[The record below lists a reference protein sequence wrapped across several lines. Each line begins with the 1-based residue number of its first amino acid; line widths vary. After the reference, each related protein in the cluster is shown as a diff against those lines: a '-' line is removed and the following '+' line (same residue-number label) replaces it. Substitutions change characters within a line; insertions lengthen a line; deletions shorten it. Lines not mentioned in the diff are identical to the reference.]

1 MGNFEH
7 SLWTKF
13 IICFENLHEDIF
25 IQYAERL
32 EAFNENRFKE
42 QSL

>member
-7 SLWTKF
+7 LLWTKF

-25 IQYAERL
+25 IQYAER
-32 EAFNENRFKE
+32 
-42 QSL
+42 